1 MPPGTVG
8 RSACAAAEQLV
19 GTCGFVFDH
28 ESQDNS
34 AVVALLR
41 DVSKNPGLAAW
52 HSLGTRR
59 PLRSV
64 PISAVTAALGGLR
77 LGGVVVM
84 AKVGLWMQEVSH
96 SLTGSGGVWHNQSCH
111 CEPPALS
118 SGGGGVSP
126 FGEGGCKGTGGLCSP
141 LGDVVTPITAPA
153 QHMAHCVPPLH
164 PSQGARCPQTHPIP
178 EPRAPGAGPRRTAQL
193 GMAGSLGVCHQCL
206 RLCASCEPAPLEFA
220 QEAGNRGRRRARAN
234 GGGGERA
241 RVRGAQLHCR
251 GSAWAHGEDMR
262 GDYRCCAAMGL

>member
-1 MPPGTVG
+1 MAQPGHEASPPV
-8 RSACAAAEQLV
+8 CPH
-19 GTCGFVFDH
+19 F
-28 ESQDNS
+28 
-34 AVVALLR
+34 
-41 DVSKNPGLAAW
+41 
-52 HSLGTRR
+52 
-59 PLRSV
+59 
-64 PISAVTAALGGLR
+64 
-77 LGGVVVM
+77 
-84 AKVGLWMQEVSH
+84 
-96 SLTGSGGVWHNQSCH
+96 SCH
-111 CEPPALS
+111 CS
-118 SGGGGVSP
+118 SWGTEAWGCGGDGQSGAVDAGGVTQLNRVWWGMAQPELPLRTPSTELWGGGGVSP